1 MRGLYGSRFY
11 TACPR
16 KPFNCSTFEEGS
28 FCLCRE
34 ILQFLKTRN
43 FLFFDK
49 RSFNPVPFVLVAFI
63 VMLSSRLMGQQFLNY
78 SSLDRSNGL
87 ISNNVYSLAQDS
99 SGVLWLG
106 TDLGLVRYDGIEANL
121 VLPKDKKS
129 IVVLKLFKDQAHRI
143 WISTFHNGLYFI
155 ENDSIKESPIN
166 PLLMRAEEINPII
179 YVRNLFVSKDDR
191 IHFSLNCGTHEFYS
205 AHIDSSRVDTHN
217 IPNLN
222 KGDLYLVNNESEHFV
237 ISGRHMRLTD
247 DDQAFDIENKIT
259 VWPTDYGGPIA
270 YSNYGIDNYTGLAW
284 SGKLLHKSNRY
295 NDTLQLSGAINDISL
310 IDSNIFI
317 STNNGLYR
325 FSQVNGELKQKA
337 YYLKGKVISKIIR
350 DREGVYWVSTVGSG
364 CLAVSS
370 LNSVKVVI
378 PQLEKVLN
386 EYSHCFYSDSILS
399 LYNEAERTDI
409 NIAKDFELNQRI
421 LTESYGNNVQSYQ
434 LKDGSDIFY
443 VPAGKKS
450 FLEIPYTG
458 YFYRKKDG
466 ETLYKASLFFD
477 EEDNYGR
484 QYHRI
489 YAESEE
495 EFYLLTSQGFFVA
508 RSDSS
513 IYDSYQDG
521 FRKQITSIA
530 PRVAENTLYIGC
542 REGVYEF
549 NMNSKTWDLIL
560 EDKAISDV
568 RFASDLGLIAATKGE
583 GLFIYNNEKWTNIS
597 LGANFVDNVVKQ
609 IYLWEGKVF
618 LRTFNDLILLE
629 TEANEVSGYKKSSLF
644 FFGDASAQDLLFS
657 SGKPILLGQEGLVTI
672 DTNIFNYP
680 FKNDAYL
687 DELSVN
693 SQVLNRNDVN
703 GQDLNYKEN
712 NLSLEL
718 KLSTLHN
725 NTRNKIRYKLKGSQ
739 QDWVETQS
747 KSLSF
752 LGLEPGSYSLS
763 VMAENAI
770 GQWSAPK
777 EVLVFTI
784 NPPFYKTWW
793 FALSTAL
800 ALALLTWLTY
810 YSGTKVSQR
819 EKQLLLANI
828 TALKRQ
834 INPHFVLNALSSIRY
849 YQQSN
854 NLEKAEIYINRLANL
869 FTNIVYS
876 SDNKRVLLSDEIER
890 IESFVTLEEAR
901 FDGRLKFEFKLEDG
915 LKAERLFIPPML
927 IQPIVENALEHG
939 LKEVENPK
947 LSIEIRQEEGVI
959 TICVKDNGPGIEA
972 DILKNLDS
980 QKSVGISNVLK
991 RVELIRQLEGKD
1003 LSIKLSNDNGLKVV
1017 LKIEQ

>member
-1 MRGLYGSRFY
+1 MSGLYGSRFY
-11 TACPR
+11 TTCP
-16 KPFNCSTFEEGS
+16 KKSFNCSTFEKAS
-28 FCLCRE
+28 SCLCCE

-43 FLFFDK
+43 FLFFDR
-49 RSFNPVPFVLVAFI
+49 RSFYPVSFVLVAI
-63 VMLSSRLMGQQFLNY
+63 MVMLSSRLEGQQSLNY
-78 SSLDRSNGL
+78 YSLDRSNGL

-99 SGVLWLG
+99 SGILWFG
-106 TDLGLVRYDGIEANL
+106 TDLGLVRYDGVEANL

-129 IVVLKLFKDQAHRI
+129 IVVLKLFKDHEHRI

-155 ENDSIKESPIN
+155 ENDSIKESSIN
-166 PLLMRAEEINPII
+166 SFLLEAKEINPII
-179 YVRNLFVSKDDR
+179 YVRNLFVSEDER

-205 AHIDSSRVDTHN
+205 VHLDSSRIDTHN

-247 DDQAFDIENKIT
+247 DDQAFEMNNKLT

-270 YSNYGIDNYTGLAW
+270 YSNYGIDHFTGLAW

-295 NDTLQLSGAINDISL
+295 NDTLQLSGAINDISR

-325 FSQVNGELKQKA
+325 FSQVNGELRQKA

-364 CLAVSS
+364 CLAASS

-399 LYNEAERTDI
+399 LYNAAERTDI

-421 LTESYGNNVQSYQ
+421 LTETYGNNVQSFQ

-458 YFYRKKDG
+458 YFYREKDG
-466 ETLYKASLFFD
+466 KTLYKASLFFD

-521 FRKQITSIA
+521 FKKQITSIA
-530 PRVAENTLYIGC
+530 PRPSKNILYVGC
-542 REGVYEF
+542 RDGVYEF
-549 NMNSKTWDLIL
+549 DMTTNTWNIIL
-560 EDKAISDV
+560 EDKAVSDV
-568 RFASDLGLIAATKGE
+568 RFVKDLGLLVATKGE
-583 GLFIYNNEKWTNIS
+583 GLFVLKNDQWTNIS
-597 LGANFVDNVVKQ
+597 FGATFVDNVVKQ
-609 IYLWEGKVF
+609 IYLWKGKVF

-629 TEANEVSGYKKSSLF
+629 SQGSKISGYRKSSLF
-644 FFGDASAQDLLFS
+644 FFGNASAQDLLFS
-657 SGKPILLGQEGLVTI
+657 QNNPILIGKEGLVSI
-672 DTNIFNYP
+672 DTSIFNYP

-687 DELSVN
+687 EKVSIN
-693 SQVLNRNDVN
+693 SQVLNSKDVN
-703 GQDLNYKEN
+703 GHDLNYKEN
-712 NLSLEL
+712 NFSFVL

-725 NTRNKIRYKLKGSQ
+725 NARNKIRYRLKGLQ
-739 QDWVETQS
+739 QDWVETPS

-763 VMAENAI
+763 VAAENAI
-770 GQWSAPK
+770 GQWSAPR
-777 EVLVFTI
+777 EVLSFNI
-784 NPPFYKTWW
+784 SPPFYKTWW
-793 FALSTAL
+793 FGLSTVL
-800 ALALLTWLTY
+800 ALALLVWITY
-810 YSGTKVSQR
+810 YLGTRVSQR

-849 YQQSN
+849 HQQSN
-854 NLEKAEIYINRLANL
+854 NLEKADNYISRLANL

-890 IESFVTLEEAR
+890 IENFVTLEGSR
-901 FDGRLKFEFKLEDG
+901 FEGRLKFELKLGDG
-915 LKAERLFIPPML
+915 LKADRLFIPPML

-939 LKEVENPK
+939 LKEVEDPK
-947 LSIEIRQEEGVI
+947 L
-959 TICVKDNGPGIEA
+959 TISLEQKQRLTIISVHDNGPGIKEEV
-972 DILKNLDS
+972 LKNLDT
-980 QKSVGISNVLK
+980 QKSVGISNVMK
-991 RVELIRQLEGKD
+991 RVELIRQLEGKEM
-1003 LSIKLSNDNGLKVV
+1003 SIHISNDKGLKVD